1 MKYTIRPIETR
12 YAGVAFRSRLEA
24 KWAAMFDLLG
34 WRWSYEPVDFN
45 GWVPDF
51 SIHAECLT
59 YVEVKPVVSFPADVA
74 EKIDASGCDT
84 EVLILGQECPVHLDW
99 GSIAVGWLRERQA
112 DESFPMSWGEG
123 WAESLFTKTPGGQ
136 IGFAH
141 SIGSYA
147 CRITGEWDGD
157 HYLHHDPSD
166 VTMLWREAGNRTRWN
181 PD

>member
-24 KWAAMFDLLG
+24 KWAAMFDLLE
-34 WRWSYEPVDFN
+34 WRWSYEPIDFN

-51 SIHAECLT
+51 AIYAKSTT

-74 EKIDASGCDT
+74 AKIEASGCGN
-84 EVLILGQECPVHLDW
+84 EVLILGQECPIQAEW
-99 GSIAVGWLRERQA
+99 GNAIGWLREAQGS
-112 DESFPMSWGEG
+112 ESFPMAFCEG
-123 WAESLFTKTPGGQ
+123 WADSLFTKTPCGQ

-141 SIGSYA
+141 STGSFA